1 LLPGY
6 SDSGSGL
13 PVLLVHGFPHSRE
26 LWTPLVR
33 ALGQHSDGP
42 PLRAIAPDLRGFGAT
57 PAAPPLTL
65 DQHADDLVALLDHLG
80 IARAVVCGLSMGGYV
95 ALALWRRHPARVRAL
110 VLADT
115 RATAD
120 DAAQRARRDVLAEV
134 ARREGSAAV
143 AESQLPGALGRSTRT
158 TAPARVEAFRALMA
172 GASVDGIVGA
182 LAAMRDRPDAT
193 PTLAGITVPT
203 LVVVGAED
211 VLTPPKDARAL
222 AGAIP
227 GARLVEIPAAGHV
240 SAWEQPARFAEALE
254 AFAAGLDSEVDSPV
268 A

>member
-1 LLPGY
+1 MLLAH
-6 SDSGSGL
+6 SDTGAGV
-13 PVLLVHGFPHSRE
+13 PVLLVHGFPHDRR

-33 ALGQHSDGP
+33 ALAQHADGP

-57 PAAPPLTL
+57 PATPPLTL
-65 DQHADDLVALLDHLG
+65 DQHADDLVALLDYLG
-80 IARAVVCGLSMGGYV
+80 VRRAVVCGLSMGGYV

-115 RATAD
+115 RATPD
-120 DAAQRARRDVLAEV
+120 DATQRARRDELADV
-134 ARREGSAAV
+134 ARREGSAAI
-143 AESQLPGALGRSTRT
+143 AESQLPGALGRSARGGD
-158 TAPARVEAFRALMA
+158 PALAEGLRALMV

-203 LVVVGAED
+203 LVVVGTED

-222 AGAIP
+222 AAGIP

-254 AFAAGLDSEVDSPV
+254 SFAAGLDSEGDARV